1 MKTLLYFSIVLLIG
15 CSSTTDSLTNE
26 PNLKREKKQ
35 ESLYEYQKKVL
46 YANSEY
52 PEILLDK
59 ARFFRDI
66 NDKKNYYRFAKG
78 AFEQYHTLQ
87 KGIFFILDK
96 QSKKQYLQQHK
107 KYINELFNATYS
119 PYYKDTF
126 NQWLNYKRTHYD
138 YENSLIL
145 TMQKTQNRKLKAIW
159 NILNKRYKTLGK
171 LNQQETNREKIS
183 ILNKKIKRFEKQ
195 LSAYMIDNISNS
207 TINYRDITNLITS
220 NELYIDFAKVG
231 ENYYYFIIDNQAN
244 IQFNKIDKIQSE
256 EIDNYIQRIR
266 ESFKYGNIKDISP
279 LKVTKV
285 RYSKLYNLIFR
296 DINLKN
302 KTSLI
307 ISPDGLLGLIPFE
320 AFYDK
325 KEQKYL
331 IEKLKIRY
339 IPSGKELVKL
349 YRDKSKSQNSDIVV
363 FADIDFNAT
372 ISKTKGAEIYK
383 GLKFGKL
390 ANSKRDVRVVK
401 KLFPNQVKLFLEDNA
416 TERNLLKINAP
427 KILYL
432 STHGFFIDDKNILNP
447 MLKSGIALSGANRA
461 IYNKTGDGIVTGL
474 ELAGINLH
482 GTELVVLSACE
493 TGFGDIEE
501 AEGVASLSKAFM
513 LAGAKRV
520 IMTLWSVDDN
530 KSSILM
536 EKFFQKVKNGF
547 EYGEAL
553 RKAKIDMI
561 KNNKFSHPF
570 FWSGFV
576 MSE

>member
-1 MKTLLYFSIVLLIG
+1 MKTLLYFSVILLIG
-15 CSSTTDSLTNE
+15 CSSTTTDSLINE
-26 PNLKREKKQ
+26 PNLKREKNQ

-52 PEILLDK
+52 PKILLDK
-59 ARFFRDI
+59 ARFFLDI

-87 KGIFFILDK
+87 KGIFSILDK

-145 TMQKTQNRKLKAIW
+145 TMQKTQNQKATW
-159 NILNKRYKTLGK
+159 HILNKQYKTLGK

-195 LSAYMIDNISNS
+195 LSAYIIDNISNR
-207 TINYRDITNLITS
+207 TINYKDITNLLTP
-220 NELYIDFAKVG
+220 NQLYLDFAKIG
-231 ENYYYFIIDNQAN
+231 ENYYYFTLDNQAN
-244 IQFNKIDKIQSE
+244 IQFNKIDKTQSK
-256 EIDNYIQRIR
+256 EIDDYIQRIR
-266 ESFKYGNIKDISP
+266 EDGYISIKTTQKRYAKLYSIIFKDID
-279 LKVTKV
+279 LT
-285 RYSKLYNLIFR
+285 
-296 DINLKN
+296 N
-302 KTSLI
+302 KKSLI

-320 AFYDK
+320 AFYDG
-325 KEQKYL
+325 EKYL

-349 YRDKSKSQNSDIVV
+349 YRDKTKSQNSDMVV

-372 ISKTKGAEIYK
+372 ISKAKGADIYK

-390 ANSKRDVRVVK
+390 ANSKRDVMVVE

-416 TERNLLKINAP
+416 TEKNLLKINAP
-427 KILYL
+427 EILYL
-432 STHGFFIDDKNILNP
+432 STHGFFIEDKTIFNP

-461 IYNKTGDGIVTGL
+461 IDYKTGDGIVTGL
-474 ELAGINLH
+474 ELAGLNLH
-482 GTELVVLSACE
+482 GTKLVVLSACE
-493 TGFGDIEE
+493 TGVGDIEE

-513 LAGAKRV
+513 LAGAKNI
-520 IMTLWSVDDN
+520 IMTLWSVDDE
-530 KSSILM
+530 KSSLLM
-536 EKFFQKVKNGF
+536 EKFYENIKNKMD
-547 EYGEAL
+547 YSDAL
-553 RKAKIDMI
+553 REAKLWMI
-561 KNNKFSHPF
+561 GDKNSSHPY

-576 MSE
+576 GSGRD